1 MRTLL
6 LILALVAVPVQ
17 AVTLRWA
24 AQNDILTLD
33 PHSQNHATTHAMM
46 QYAYEGLT
54 RYTKNYQIEPC
65 LAVSWEQLSDTHWR
79 FKLRQ
84 GVKFHDGSPFT
95 ADDVVFSFGRIKQ
108 PQGTNQVYV
117 INGSSVVVFDGA
129 SGDEKGSIRFT
140 EPLYAVAVDP
150 VTSRLYATSADTLFE
165 TSLNPQLTEMKSF
178 QVGNYAVGLAV
189 NPTTNMVYAANYISN
204 TVSVLDATKESIVG
218 TIDLGAQSTNPSELA
233 VNPITNKVYVTTGR
247 NSIVVIDGS
256 TDRVTTTLR
265 VGTSPSK
272 NATYALAVDPTKNQV
287 YVAST
292 PSPLLT
298 IIDGGTDTVAG
309 TLRINYS
316 PYELAVNPANSR
328 LYVTDYHLLTVVEVG
343 DLSSSQ
349 HNTALELSGAIALAI
364 LLAAVLVWRRSRR
377 RLVSDKTG
385 REIIP
390 TGEKPDVLLSRL
402 RRFPSYWP
410 SSRRRPR

>member
-1 MRTLL
+1 LQVFIQAWRTGPRRLGRWGCGALVCLL
-6 LILALVAVPVQ
+6 LLEVA
-17 AVTLRWA
+17 A
-24 AQNDILTLD
+24 AQSTGFQDIPIGRSWPRSIGINPITNQVYLT
-33 PHSQNHATTHAMM
+33 TTSGI
-46 QYAYEGLT
+46 YPPTGFTLT
-54 RYTKNYQIEPC
+54 VVNASSGTISLVIPFRGIPGE
-65 LAVSWEQLSDTHWR
+65 LAVD
-79 FKLRQ
+79 
-84 GVKFHDGSPFT
+84 P
-95 ADDVVFSFGRIKQ
+95 
-108 PQGTNQVYV
+108 GTNRVYV
-117 INGSSVVVFDGA
+117 INGSSVAIFDGA
-129 SGDEKGSIRFT
+129 SGDEKGNIRFK
-140 EPLYAVAVDP
+140 EPLYDVAVDP
-150 VTSRLYATSADTLFE
+150 LTGRLYATSADTLFE

-189 NPTTNMVYAANYISN
+189 NPTTNMVYAANYSSN

-316 PYELAVNPANSR
+316 PYDLAVNPANSR
-328 LYVTDYHLLTVVEVG
+328 LYVTHYHLLTAVEIG
-343 DLSSSQ
+343 EIPSSQ
-349 HNTALELSGAIALAI
+349 QNTALELLAAIPLAI
-364 LLAAVLVWRRSRR
+364 LLASLLVWRRSRR
-377 RLVSDKTG
+377 R
-385 REIIP
+385 
-390 TGEKPDVLLSRL
+390 
-402 RRFPSYWP
+402 SY
-410 SSRRRPR
+410 